1 MSFVAFL
8 GFKQAKYF
16 SEEVTVDSYLWAILL
31 LQAVLIALNAVFAS
45 AETAII
51 GMNDN
56 RISKLAE
63 EGDKRAKKLAKLT
76 EKPSK
81 FLATIQVAIT
91 LAGFLGSAFAADT
104 FSDKIANWV
113 KDLGVTW
120 DVELLDKIALVLIT
134 LVLSYLTIVLGE
146 LVPKRMAMKNPE
158 KQALKIAGFI
168 CFTAALFRPFVWF
181 LTASTNLVLRIFGID
196 PNADVENVSEEDIKM
211 MVDVGSEKGTID
223 DDEKEFIENIFEFDD
238 LTAGE
243 IATHRTE
250 IELLWLEEDDEQWRE
265 TIRTS
270 RHIRYPIC
278 SETVDNVVGVLS
290 ERDYF
295 RLEVGDRDDIMKNA
309 VKPAYFVPETVK
321 ADILFRNMKN
331 THNSFAVVLDEY
343 GGVTGIVT
351 MNDLI
356 ERLVGDFNVEEAE
369 NEEKEELSIEKIGE
383 DLWAIKGN
391 VALEEIEEALE
402 IELSKED
409 YDTFSGLVFSE
420 LGSIPD
426 DGSEFEIE
434 IGRLDIKV
442 TEVSEHQIKSALVRV
457 LEKKEEEDEES
468 DD

>member
-1 MSFVAFL
+1 M
-8 GFKQAKYF
+8 
-16 SEEVTVDSYLWAILL
+16 EVTVDSYLWAILL
-31 LQAVLIALNAVFAS
+31 LQVVLIALNAVFS
-45 AETAII
+45 GAETAII
-51 GMNDN
+51 SMNDN
-56 RISKLAE
+56 RIAKLAE
-63 EGDKRAKKLAKLT
+63 DGDKRAKKLAKLT
-76 EKPSK
+76 SKPSK

-104 FSDKIANWV
+104 FSDEIAVWLV
-113 KDLGVTW
+113 SSG
-120 DVELLDKIALVLIT
+120 VELDVAALDKIALVLIT
-134 LVLSYLTIVLGE
+134 LVLSFITIVFGE

-158 KQALKIAGFI
+158 KRALKMAGFI
-168 CFTAALFRPFVWF
+168 CFTAAIFRPFVWL
-181 LTASTNLVLRIFGID
+181 LTASTNIVLRIFGVD

-250 IELLWLEEDDEQWRE
+250 IELLWLEEDIDKWRE
-265 TIRTS
+265 TIRAS
-270 RHIRYPIC
+270 RHTRYPIC

-309 VKPAYFVPETVK
+309 VRPAYFVPETVK

-343 GGVTGIVT
+343 GGVTGIIT

-369 NEEKEELSIEKIGE
+369 SEEKEELSIEKIGD
-383 DLWAIKGN
+383 DLWAIRGN
-391 VALEEIEEALE
+391 VALEELEEALE
-402 IELSKED
+402 IELPKED
-409 YDTFSGLVFSE
+409 YDTFSGLVFSS

-434 IGRLDIKV
+434 IGRLYVKV
-442 TEVSEHQIKSALVRV
+442 TEVSEHQIKSANVKL
-457 LEKKEEEDEES
+457 LEIAEDGDEEK
-468 DD
+468 DDE

>member
-1 MSFVAFL
+1 M
-8 GFKQAKYF
+8 
-16 SEEVTVDSYLWAILL
+16 
-31 LQAVLIALNAVFAS
+31 
-45 AETAII
+45 II
-51 GMNDN
+51 Y
-56 RISKLAE
+56 S
-63 EGDKRAKKLAKLT
+63 
-76 EKPSK
+76 
-81 FLATIQVAIT
+81 
-91 LAGFLGSAFAADT
+91 
-104 FSDKIANWV
+104 
-113 KDLGVTW
+113 
-120 DVELLDKIALVLIT
+120 
-134 LVLSYLTIVLGE
+134 
-146 LVPKRMAMKNPE
+146 
-158 KQALKIAGFI
+158 
-168 CFTAALFRPFVWF
+168 
-181 LTASTNLVLRIFGID
+181 
-196 PNADVENVSEEDIKM
+196 
-211 MVDVGSEKGTID
+211 VDVGSEKGTID
-223 DDEKEFIENIFEFDD
+223 DDEKEFIQNIFEFDD

-250 IELLWLEEDDEQWRE
+250 IELLWLEEDTKVWDE
-265 TIRTS
+265 TIRQS
-270 RHIRYPIC
+270 RHTRYPIC

-321 ADILFRNMKN
+321 ADVLFRNMKN

-383 DLWAIKGN
+383 DLWAIRGN
-391 VALEEIEEALE
+391 VALEELEEALE

-420 LGSIPD
+420 LGSIPE

-442 TEVSEHQIKSALVRV
+442 TEVDEHQIKSATVKL
-457 LEKKEEEDEES
+457 LEMAEDGEEEKDDE
-468 DD
+468 